1 MASSSSSPLFLHKFL
16 LFVQTEKMIDIIII
30 SLDAL
35 RLHYY

>member
-1 MASSSSSPLFLHKFL
+1 MAPSSSSPLFVHKFL
-16 LFVQTEKMIDIIII
+16 LFLQTEKMIDIITI